1 MPDAVIRFVQG
12 INYMECSRPRSLRR
26 RSGRVRDRHR
36 GHDSRAACLRGS
48 VVESLRPGTRVSDG
62 ANRQRG
68 RAVLATAQIALTL
81 ALLATAGLSLSALY
95 RVSSGP
101 IGFDTMGILTGSIS
115 LPDTRYAEVE
125 KRRQFIDSVLRPLS
139 ALPSVVDAAVITSLP
154 YSGAY
159 SYVHFWPEGVA
170 LRESTAVDVVQ
181 QAIRLRH

>member
-1 MPDAVIRFVQG
+1 
-12 INYMECSRPRSLRR
+12 
-26 RSGRVRDRHR
+26 
-36 GHDSRAACLRGS
+36 
-48 VVESLRPGTRVSDG
+48 VESLRPGTRVSDG